1 MPAAINFFR
10 AVRRSKKPR
19 VAHTACMRLSCI
31 ACLLNLV
38 ILGICGGVYAFAGF
52 DLLLFLCFGSLTAV
66 RVVLGIGF
74 VSAIF
79 CLYALL
85 VFRPFRGLK

>member
-1 MPAAINFFR
+1 
-10 AVRRSKKPR
+10 
-19 VAHTACMRLSCI
+19 MRLSCI
-31 ACLLNLV
+31 ACILNLV

-52 DLLLFLCFGSLTAV
+52 DLLSFLCFGNLTAV

-85 VFRPFRGLK
+85 AFRPFRGLK